1 MKKDIQLLIV
11 DDSLIIVAR
20 LFNLLTDQKNIS
32 GIYYA
37 KAYEEAEGFFNK
49 LIPDVMLLDIN
60 LSLNGDGRNGI
71 DLLRYLKQH
80 HYPTK
85 VVVLTNESNPYYKD
99 LCVSLGADYFLDKSK
114 DFEYIPGI
122 VSHL

>member
-20 LFNLLTDQKNIS
+20 LFNLLADQKNIS

-37 KAYEEAEGFFNK
+37 KAYEDAELFFSK
-49 LIPDVMLLDIN
+49 LVPDVMLLDIN
-60 LSLNGDGRNGI
+60 LSLNGDSKNGI
-71 DLLRYLKQH
+71 DLLRYLKKH
-80 HYPTK
+80 NYSTK
-85 VVVLTNESNPYYKD
+85 VVVITNEANPYYKE

-122 VSHL
+122 ISHL

>member
-1 MKKDIQLLIV
+1 MEKDIQLLIV
-11 DDSLIIVAR
+11 DDSLVIVAR

-37 KAYEEAEGFFNK
+37 KAYEEAEYFFNK
-49 LIPDVMLLDIN
+49 LIPDVILLDIN
-60 LSLNGDGRNGI
+60 LSLNGDGRSGI

-80 HYPTK
+80 NYPTK
-85 VVVLTNESNPYYKD
+85 VVVVTNEVNPYYKE

-122 VSHL
+122 ISHL